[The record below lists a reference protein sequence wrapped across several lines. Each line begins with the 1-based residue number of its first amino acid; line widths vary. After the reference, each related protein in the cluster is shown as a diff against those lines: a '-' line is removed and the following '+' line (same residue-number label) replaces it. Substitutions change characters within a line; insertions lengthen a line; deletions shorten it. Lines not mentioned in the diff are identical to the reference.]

1 MVPGQWQY
9 NAHILSELMELTQIP
24 FVTITYKEKDYVKL
38 LNGNDNITDEDLFAA
53 FENAINYLINFNNE

>member
-1 MVPGQWQY
+1 
-9 NAHILSELMELTQIP
+9 MELTQIP